1 MAMLAVNRP
10 SKDTTGVEMVRAIE
24 VWRGIVRGAA
34 WTRCWLL
41 PVPVGRG
48 CGMGEMTFSSPGR
61 DGFMCWCMIGLP

>member
-48 CGMGEMTFSSPGR
+48 CGMGA
-61 DGFMCWCMIGLP
+61 